1 MAIIGKVMTRPT
13 NTAPPIGHLSWVV
26 MRCLLCGKKATHAL
40 NSLTYQPQV
49 ELTQRDP
56 MVVAFCDCYD
66 DNIYHPVR
74 MIPDDRQAR
83 PLLQRAEDVRELPQE
98 VLPPAHHQGG

>member
-1 MAIIGKVMTRPT
+1 MAIIGKVVTRPM
-13 NTAPPIGHLSWVV
+13 NSAPPIRYLPWVE

-40 NSLTYQPQV
+40 NSLTHQPQV

-56 MVVAFCDCYD
+56 MIVTFCDCYD

-74 MIPDDRQAR
+74 MIPDDKGMEEHSRQ
-83 PLLQRAEDVRELPQE
+83 LLGSGRAS
-98 VLPPAHHQGG
+98 G

>member
-1 MAIIGKVMTRPT
+1 MAIVGRTVIRPT
-13 NTAPPIGHLSWVV
+13 NTAPPIHYYSWVE
-26 MRCLLCGKKATHAL
+26 MRCLLCGKQATHAL

-74 MIPDDRQAR
+74 MIPNEREAG
-83 PLLQRAEDVRELPQE
+83 PL
-98 VLPPAHHQGG
+98 VLSTKAI